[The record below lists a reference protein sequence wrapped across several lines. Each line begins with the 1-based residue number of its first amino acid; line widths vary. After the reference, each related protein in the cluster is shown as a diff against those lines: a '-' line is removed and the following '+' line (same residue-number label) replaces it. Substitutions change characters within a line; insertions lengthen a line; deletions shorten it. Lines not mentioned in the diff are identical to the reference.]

1 MAAILKFEMFATT
14 KWSSDV
20 VNVLIGFYDPEN
32 VGIDT
37 RIMHLPVTENEI

>member
-1 MAAILKFEMFATT
+1 MAAILKFEMFATI

-37 RIMHLPVTENEI
+37 GLKLLRIS